1 LVLHVG
7 WQWNQAEPDNME
19 RPAAAISLAIL
30 LICSLPAARGGNAV
44 AADYQTT
51 TVRIFGEEGCK
62 NKDDFSALKRLG
74 DAFQRDLKPVLS
86 SGLMTP
92 EKFDAMYE
100 MSDLNQWLKQHE
112 VNGSC
117 LPLKDGTEVVVDDK
131 NDQMICVRPQ
141 GEPSCFWIRGTAIR
155 PDKR

>member
-1 LVLHVG
+1 
-7 WQWNQAEPDNME
+7 M
-19 RPAAAISLAIL
+19 
-30 LICSLPAARGGNAV
+30 CSLPAAGGGTAA
-44 AADYQTT
+44 AADGQMK

-100 MSDLNQWLKQHE
+100 MSDLNRWLKQHE
-112 VNGSC
+112 ANDSC
-117 LPLKDGTEVVVDDK
+117 LPLKDGTEVLVDDK

-141 GEPSCFWIRGTAIR
+141 GEASCFWIRGTAMR
-155 PDKR
+155 PDNR

>member
-1 LVLHVG
+1 
-7 WQWNQAEPDNME
+7 ME
-19 RPAAAISLAIL
+19 RPAVAIGLAIL
-30 LICSLPAARGGNAV
+30 FCLLPLAGGGNTV
-44 AADYQTT
+44 AADSRTM

-74 DAFQRDLKPVLS
+74 DAFQRDLKPVLN

-112 VNGSC
+112 ANGSC
-117 LPLKDGTEVVVDDK
+117 LPLKDGTEVVVDERS
-131 NDQMICVRPQ
+131 DQIICARPQ
-141 GEPSCFWIRGTAIR
+141 GEPSCFWISCAGVRIWNLR
-155 PDKR
+155 PDTL